1 MAPLHLLYISIP
13 LVLTAVLYLIFRH
26 RSAATK
32 WTLVFLLTL
41 INATQHLLKPYIYPQ
56 YEGMSFGAMCTA
68 YNMCAL
74 LILMSPIVM
83 LVGSQLWRDF
93 VLYIGAIAGIG
104 SILTTYWLA
113 APMEEQI
120 RFVICHGLLFVS
132 SLLPAL
138 LGVYHANWR
147 KFLKLP
153 FVFFACLLILIVSN
167 IINYEL
173 GIVGDVGDMTL
184 GEFLYRE
191 NPCWSMCPP
200 AGYSFVT
207 DLVKPFT
214 PPIFLT
220 ALGGVDTP
228 IMWFFFPMIILFW
241 VCGFFLGIIFDGKR
255 MGRDFLSALKWIFRR
270 NKKKHKKTVK

>member
-41 INATQHLLKPYIYPQ
+41 INAAQHLLKPYIYPQ

-153 FVFFACLLILIVSN
+153 FVFFACLLCQIRESFILVVVVCECVQCLIDHLV
-167 IINYEL
+167 IALDILVEL
-173 GIVGDVGDMTL
+173 LFVNTSSGYHCAKRHTV
-184 GEFLYRE
+184 FLARF
-191 NPCWSMCPP
+191 
-200 AGYSFVT
+200 A
-207 DLVKPFT
+207 
-214 PPIFLT
+214 
-220 ALGGVDTP
+220 ALGVD
-228 IMWFFFPMIILFW
+228 
-241 VCGFFLGIIFDGKR
+241 
-255 MGRDFLSALKWIFRR
+255 
-270 NKKKHKKTVK
+270 NE